1 MASPHVNFVA
11 RMSTPGGHGAD
22 WADRATTKWVNSPAA
37 ARLEVK
43 ALVPYKPDFIKAF
56 ADGWRYGAS
65 ADNTSM
71 DEGTLTAL
79 VDEAHRNQ
87 LKVLT
92 HTVTVDRGAIAGGL
106 LLWLTRQP
114 GSETADVQ
122 ELARED
128 SRRVRRFFKRL
139 TIALA
144 ALLALVFA
152 AVAIAFAAFD
162 VDLGA
167 GIGDRNY
174 VVTTPEQLRDE
185 YHLGIGSL
193 DLDLSRVELPAGET
207 HVDVRVDIGDMDVLV
222 PAGVA
227 LHIHGTAEAGEV
239 ARDGRDAHRHA
250 LERRVAP
257 GLVAA
262 REDAQVTAAHEV
274 PVVHPPERIHRRDE
288 LGVVHDL
295 HGIVRRVAEPE
306 GAQVREHRIVLRVV
320 EHVRGQERRCVA
332 PEGVLHAPVPQPP
345 VLLHE
350 LVEDHAL
357 ARRGAPEEPLP
368 HALADAQ

>member
-1 MASPHVNFVA
+1 MSESTTHIPEPRLLQRSRSDRMVAGVAGGLARYFDIHPAVFRVGFVVL
-11 RMSTPGGHGAD
+11 TLLGGAGILIYAVAALVMPD
-22 WADRATTKWVNSPAA
+22 EGKRDSVATAALRNRRDRPWPLIGLGLLAVAIVILLSRATLW
-37 ARLEVK
+37 
-43 ALVPYKPDFIKAF
+43 F
-56 ADGWRYGAS
+56 DGDAWW
-65 ADNTSM
+65 
-71 DEGTLTAL
+71 LFL
-79 VDEAHRNQ
+79 
-87 LKVLT
+87 
-92 HTVTVDRGAIAGGL
+92 IAGGL

-227 LHIHGTAEAGEV
+227 LRIHGTAEAGEV
-239 ARDGRDAHRHA
+239 DLPNGISGDGRNVD
-250 LERRVAP
+250 
-257 GLVAA
+257 
-262 REDAQVTAAHEV
+262 T
-274 PVVHPPERIHRRDE
+274 
-288 LGVVHDL
+288 
-295 HGIVRRVAEPE
+295 
-306 GAQVREHRIVLRVV
+306 
-320 EHVRGQERRCVA
+320 
-332 PEGVLHAPVPQPP
+332 
-345 VLLHE
+345 E
-350 LVEDHAL
+350 LVETGDRVLVLDASV
-357 ARRGAPEEPLP
+357 GAGAVRVER
-368 HALADAQ
+368 AVR

>member
-1 MASPHVNFVA
+1 MSESTTHIPESRLLQRSRSDRMVAGVAGGLARYFDIHPAVFRVGFVVL
-11 RMSTPGGHGAD
+11 TLLGGAGILIYAVAALVMPD
-22 WADRATTKWVNSPAA
+22 EGKRDSVATAALRNRRDRPWPLIGLGLLAVAIVILLSRATLW
-37 ARLEVK
+37 
-43 ALVPYKPDFIKAF
+43 F
-56 ADGWRYGAS
+56 DGDAWW
-65 ADNTSM
+65 
-71 DEGTLTAL
+71 LFL
-79 VDEAHRNQ
+79 
-87 LKVLT
+87 
-92 HTVTVDRGAIAGGL
+92 IAGGL

-144 ALLALVFA
+144 ALLAVVFA

-227 LHIHGTAEAGEV
+227 LRIHGTAEAGEDDLPNGSSG
-239 ARDGRDAHRHA
+239 DGRNVD
-250 LERRVAP
+250 P
-257 GLVAA
+257 
-262 REDAQVTAAHEV
+262 
-274 PVVHPPERIHRRDE
+274 
-288 LGVVHDL
+288 
-295 HGIVRRVAEPE
+295 
-306 GAQVREHRIVLRVV
+306 
-320 EHVRGQERRCVA
+320 
-332 PEGVLHAPVPQPP
+332 
-345 VLLHE
+345 E
-350 LVEDHAL
+350 LVETGDRVLVLDASV
-357 ARRGAPEEPLP
+357 GAGAVRVER
-368 HALADAQ
+368 AVR

>member
-1 MASPHVNFVA
+1 MSESTTHIPESRLLQRSRSDRMVAGVAGGLARYFDIHPAVFRVGFVVL
-11 RMSTPGGHGAD
+11 TLLGGAGILIYAVAALVMPD
-22 WADRATTKWVNSPAA
+22 EGKRDSVATAALRNRRDRPWPLIGLGLLAVAIVILLSRATLW
-37 ARLEVK
+37 
-43 ALVPYKPDFIKAF
+43 F
-56 ADGWRYGAS
+56 DGDAWW
-65 ADNTSM
+65 
-71 DEGTLTAL
+71 LFL
-79 VDEAHRNQ
+79 
-87 LKVLT
+87 
-92 HTVTVDRGAIAGGL
+92 IAGGL

-227 LHIHGTAEAGEV
+227 LRIHGTAEAGEV
-239 ARDGRDAHRHA
+239 DLPNGISGDGRNVD
-250 LERRVAP
+250 
-257 GLVAA
+257 
-262 REDAQVTAAHEV
+262 T
-274 PVVHPPERIHRRDE
+274 
-288 LGVVHDL
+288 
-295 HGIVRRVAEPE
+295 
-306 GAQVREHRIVLRVV
+306 
-320 EHVRGQERRCVA
+320 
-332 PEGVLHAPVPQPP
+332 
-345 VLLHE
+345 E
-350 LVEDHAL
+350 LVETGDRVLVLDASV
-357 ARRGAPEEPLP
+357 GAGAVRVER
-368 HALADAQ
+368 AVR